1 MQSFSAFQNLK
12 LSVKFM
18 LAVLL
23 LFAGL
28 VFLGYSYYQTLS
40 LERLAQLRTEKMQ
53 AFSDQIDS
61 ITSNVLQ
68 GELSEKE
75 FFLTKDLENLN
86 VFNQRMNE
94 LDTTINSLDGYLI
107 SDKDRKMIE
116 VFHSIVDEYQDH
128 FYEAVDTSIELGLT
142 SEDGVQSDF
151 ISQLLTLEVLV
162 ENSTVTTLTER
173 VDALTANA
181 YRALERDNLLATQSE
196 LMAELASLS
205 RAVSTTPIGDQV
217 LRREILADI
226 SRMEEQL
233 SRLTDV
239 RQRLT
244 EQTQMMAQTI
254 AKIEPQ
260 IVSLGALVE
269 DYRAADAVTRNENAK
284 DMNSLFFLSIVLMLI
299 ALGIAL
305 WILQSGVI
313 NPLSSMQ
320 QTIERIRDGDNYAR
334 TGFRHEDE
342 VGQLST
348 LLDSLL
354 DEKEKS
360 LREKEQENAR
370 LNTSVISLIQN
381 VFMLSEKD
389 LTVRV
394 PVSEDI
400 TGAVAD
406 SINQLAGS
414 MNEVLHDVTRFAEHV
429 NNASQQVKQQSG
441 TVITYAEREQD
452 EIHQTLKGLESVVRA
467 MQLISKLAHLSSK
480 ASQRAMNTSEN
491 AMQSVSQT
499 VTSINK
505 IHQTIHNAEKRIKR
519 LGERSQ
525 EIGGIINLINSISE
539 RTHVLSL
546 NASMHAA
553 SAGEA
558 GRGLMVV
565 VDEVQRLAESS
576 REATAEIESLISN
589 IQTETA
595 DTIAV
600 MNDVITDVV
609 EGTRLAEEAGARME
623 ETRATTSTL
632 VESVVRISQ
641 SAVKQAKLAEQLQV
655 RAARINDSTAATN
668 DEMIRQAE
676 LSSELVASAESLQ
689 SSVSVFKL
697 ASSPA
702 A

>member
-23 LFAGL
+23 LLAGL
-28 VFLGYSYYQTLS
+28 VFLGYSFYQTLS
-40 LERLAQLRTEKMQ
+40 LERQAQLRTEKLQ
-53 AFSDQIDS
+53 AFTDQIDS

-68 GELSEKE
+68 GELLEKE
-75 FFLTKDLENLN
+75 FFLSKDLENLN
-86 VFNQRMNE
+86 RFNLRMNA
-94 LDTTINSLDGYLI
+94 LDTAINNLEGYLS
-107 SDKDRKMIE
+107 SDKDRAMIA
-116 VFHSIVDEYQDH
+116 VFHDITDEYQDY
-128 FYEAVDTSIELGLT
+128 FYEAVELSIELGL
-142 SEDGVQSDF
+142 SRDEGVQSDF
-151 ISQLLTLEVLV
+151 ISQLLTLEMLI

-173 VDALTANA
+173 IDTLTANA
-181 YRALERDNLLATQSE
+181 YRALERDNLLATQTE
-196 LMAELASLS
+196 LMADFSSLA
-205 RAVSTTPIGDQV
+205 RAVSTTPISDQV

-226 SRMEEQL
+226 GRMEAQL
-233 SRLTDV
+233 AKLTRV
-239 RQRLT
+239 RQRLQDQA
-244 EQTQMMAQTI
+244 EMMAATI
-254 AKIEPQ
+254 AKIDPQ
-260 IVSLGALVE
+260 IVSLNTLVT
-269 DYRAADAVTRNENAK
+269 DYRAAAAVIRNENAK

-299 ALGIAL
+299 ALGVAL
-305 WILQSGVI
+305 WILQSGVLK
-313 NPLSSMQ
+313 PLSSMQ
-320 QTIERIRDGDNYAR
+320 QTIEQIREGDNNAR

-360 LREKEQENAR
+360 LKEKEQENAR

-406 SINQLAGS
+406 SINQLASS
-414 MNEVLHDVTRFAEHV
+414 MNEVLHDVTRFALHV
-429 NNASQQVKQQSG
+429 NQASQEVKLQSG

-452 EIHQTLKGLESVVRA
+452 EIQQTLKGLESVVRA
-467 MQLISKLAHLSSK
+467 MQVISKLAHLSSK

-499 VTSINK
+499 VNSINK

-632 VESVVRISQ
+632 VDSVIRISQ

-676 LSSELVASAESLQ
+676 LSNELVASAASLQ

-697 ASSPA
+697 ASSPST
-702 A
+702 